1 MNLMKKEIPE
11 PTVSKVQAWYL
22 KNGEGYE
29 ETSRVHGDVEF
40 IYVLELNRPEAKYCL
55 RAYDTEMFATAGG
68 SSAAKGK
75 ELTGKLHEEVDRAM
89 KAGELDDVQGFR
101 LEDCAERGV

>member
-1 MNLMKKEIPE
+1 M
-11 PTVSKVQAWYL
+11 

-29 ETSRVHGDVEF
+29 ETSGVHGDVEF

-89 KAGELDDVQGFR
+89 TAGELDDVWGFR
-101 LEDCAERGV
+101 PEDCAERCV